1 MSEEK
6 EKIEVKKENTET
18 PKKGGCLKGCLT
30 LLILFVILGGLIGA
44 CFGGEDDNDKEAKK
58 EEVPVTTE
66 PKDKEEKEV
75 KEQSLAEKTESAIV
89 DAIKAKTNMK
99 EKRIVSI
106 EGDANLLKV
115 TMNADESLSTK
126 STKESMWIDTADALE
141 AVHSIEEIKQIAIIW
156 KFPMVDTYGNTESL
170 EVMRIF
176 VNRETLDKINYE
188 NFNYQKIPDIA
199 FNYYMHPT
207 FNE

>member
-6 EKIEVKKENTET
+6 VEVKKENTET

-44 CFGGEDDNDKEAKK
+44 CFGGEDEKDKEAKK

-66 PKDKEEKEV
+66 PKDKEEEV
-75 KEQSLAEKTESAIV
+75 KEQSLAEKTEIAIV

-188 NFNYQKIPDIA
+188 NFNYQKVPDIA
-199 FNYYMHPT
+199 FNYYMHPA